1 MWLLAI
7 LFQCG
12 FYYTLCLLASLRW
25 SAFENRMCYFRGMWN
40 VRTKEYCCP
49 VASGKDSQRCRLSS
63 PSEEPGETKVAE
75 PMEVCLGQCWGAHWG
90 NLKCMMTKED
100 WGQVI
105 MSSEFYIKKLRSFMP
120 VICCAGVKGKAGAW
134 LKLTRLWLVTSASTV
149 QLEGAVLS
157 KLYPPPTFSSNVWWI
172 LSILVFSR
180 GLQNLILLLFLLDVT
195 QLEKNKKS
203 MSNIIQRKV
212 TFLQ

>member
-1 MWLLAI
+1 
-7 LFQCG
+7 
-12 FYYTLCLLASLRW
+12 
-25 SAFENRMCYFRGMWN
+25 
-40 VRTKEYCCP
+40 
-49 VASGKDSQRCRLSS
+49 
-63 PSEEPGETKVAE
+63 
-75 PMEVCLGQCWGAHWG
+75 
-90 NLKCMMTKED
+90 
-100 WGQVI
+100 
-105 MSSEFYIKKLRSFMP
+105 
-120 VICCAGVKGKAGAW
+120 
-134 LKLTRLWLVTSASTV
+134 
-149 QLEGAVLS
+149 LEGAVLS